1 MTPEDAIL
9 ALVAERLES
18 LPPMPHTV
26 AEVMQM
32 SRAEECSA
40 ADLAEVVCKDPALA
54 ARVLKLCNSG
64 FYGLRGDVTSIQRAV
79 LLVGFE
85 MTKNLVLS
93 SFVHSVIEG
102 DQGAY
107 AQTAESLWEHSFGAA
122 TACLALAEK
131 AAPDL
136 TDVAY
141 TAGLIHD
148 IGKVALASLLAERFQ
163 EVVERVRSRGQPF
176 VEAEREVLGTG
187 HPEVGA
193 LVAERWGLPP
203 ALREVIR
210 HHHDPG
216 ARTSNPRL
224 AALVR
229 LGDAVCSIMGIGAGL
244 DGTDARMDPA
254 DLEALG
260 LDGDR
265 LQAVLDEVV
274 KRILDVRSLAMA

>member
-1 MTPEDAIL
+1 MTPERTIL
-9 ALVAERLES
+9 AQVAERLES

-32 SRAEECSA
+32 SRAEDGSA
-40 ADLAEVVCKDPALA
+40 ADLAEVVCRDPALA

-64 FYGLRGDVTSIQRAV
+64 FYGLQREVTSIQRAV

-93 SFVHSVIEG
+93 SFVHAVIEG
-102 DQGAY
+102 DQDAY

-122 TACLALAEK
+122 TACLALAKEV
-131 AAPDL
+131 ASDL
-136 TDVAY
+136 VDVAY

-163 EVVERVRSRGQPF
+163 EVVERVRSHGQPF
-176 VEAEREVLGTG
+176 AEAEREVLGTD
-187 HPEVGA
+187 HAEVGA
-193 LVAERWGLPP
+193 LVAERWGLAPV
-203 ALREVIR
+203 LREVIR

-216 ARTSNPRL
+216 AETSDPRL

-229 LGDAVCSIMGIGAGL
+229 VADAICSIVGIGAGL
-244 DGTDARMDPA
+244 DGTDARLDPE
-254 DLEALG
+254 DLNTLG
-260 LDGDR
+260 LEGDR
-265 LQAVLDEVV
+265 LEAVLDEVMA
-274 KRILDVRSLAMA
+274 RILDVRGLDMA